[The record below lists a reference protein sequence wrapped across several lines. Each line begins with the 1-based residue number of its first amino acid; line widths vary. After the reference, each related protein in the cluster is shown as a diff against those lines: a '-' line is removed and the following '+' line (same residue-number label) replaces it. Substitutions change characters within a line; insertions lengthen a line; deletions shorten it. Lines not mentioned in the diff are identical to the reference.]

1 SGSRSGARAAD
12 TPRYAASASL
22 SSMFSP
28 SVLASRAHNWLE
40 PRRSTGRER
49 ATKTPPLGP
58 RRITIRPSLTRSFR
72 AVSSV
77 GADTPYSFNRS
88 DFSPRRSPGSNSPE
102 AMRSSMAR
110 RMASGASTVGL
121 ARMAMPWTRDLG
133 SEDSGAPPGSEYTNG
148 PDQGLGGAFRPG
160 FHSPERV

>member
-1 SGSRSGARAAD
+1 
-12 TPRYAASASL
+12 
-22 SSMFSP
+22 MFSP

-49 ATKTPPLGP
+49 AMKTPPLGP

-121 ARMAMPWTRDLG
+121 ARMAGPGTRDRG
-133 SEDSGAPPGSEYTNG
+133 SEGSGAPPGSEYTNG
-148 PDQGLGGAFRPG
+148 PGQGLGGAFRPG
-160 FHSPERV
+160 FHSPEKG